1 MKFLRYFKNRK
12 IYRLGIAIFGLLF
25 VVIAIVTFY
34 GQNSG
39 NFVINLDKDAY
50 LRGIVLSKDH
60 EFKTQSSRVVAT
72 AVNDVTNITYD
83 WFEDKIP
90 DIVENDGDYF
100 DSDYKYLAFTFY
112 LKNSGEETVNV
123 NLKLDVT
130 ESLKGTDEAIRI
142 LLIEDGTQ
150 KFLYQKKDNVDVTY
164 LGYLSEAINFNTDT
178 NVCNKTV
185 KQFRPGDVKKYTL
198 IMWLEG
204 EDPDCTID
212 ILGGKLKMQMIFS
225 IDNFDNKKE

>member
-50 LRGIVLSKDH
+50 LRGIVLSKDR

-130 ESLKGTDEAIRI
+130 ESLKV
-142 LLIEDGTQ
+142 LM
-150 KFLYQKKDNVDVTY
+150 KPFV
-164 LGYLSEAINFNTDT
+164 F
-178 NVCNKTV
+178 C
-185 KQFRPGDVKKYTL
+185 
-198 IMWLEG
+198 
-204 EDPDCTID
+204 
-212 ILGGKLKMQMIFS
+212 
-225 IDNFDNKKE
+225 